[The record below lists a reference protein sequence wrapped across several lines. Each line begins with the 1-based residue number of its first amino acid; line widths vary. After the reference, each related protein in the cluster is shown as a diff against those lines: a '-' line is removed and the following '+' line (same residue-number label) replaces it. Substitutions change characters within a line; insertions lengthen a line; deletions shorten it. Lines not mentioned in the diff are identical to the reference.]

1 MINGS
6 WVMMMM
12 MMMIN
17 VELIANIMELQFN
30 ITMDLIKVT
39 KIWNP

>member
-1 MINGS
+1 
-6 WVMMMM
+6 

-17 VELIANIMELQFN
+17 VELIANLMELQFD
-30 ITMDLIKVT
+30 ITMDLIKVS

>member
-1 MINGS
+1 
-6 WVMMMM
+6 VMMMM

>member
-1 MINGS
+1 
-6 WVMMMM
+6 MM

-17 VELIANIMELQFN
+17 IELIANIMELQFD
-30 ITMDLIKVT
+30 ITMDLIKVY